1 MTAKAMSLKS
11 KINAYAKQNGITA
24 QVVLQNYMFERFL
37 VRLAK
42 SEFKDKFV
50 IKGGMLVAKLVGLD
64 IRSTMDLDTTLI
76 HLILTEVS
84 IREYVKKIAA
94 IDVKDSITFSIKS
107 VEAIM
112 KEDLYGGF
120 CVKMDAVF
128 ETIVTPL
135 SIDVSTGDAITPEA
149 VSYEFPCLFDDEEVV
164 SLMGYNIESVLA
176 EKVETI
182 LRRSIFNTRP
192 RDFYDSYIL
201 GTTQSFDQSV
211 FEKALTAT
219 AKHRNSFEKIS
230 DTKTI
235 LNQIENSPDLKEAWK
250 KYQAKF
256 TYAKAI
262 SYENIIANLKK
273 LLKQT

>member
-1 MTAKAMSLKS
+1 MSLKS

-94 IDVKDSITFSIKS
+94 IDVKDSITFTIKS

-149 VSYEFPCLFDDEEVV
+149 VPYEFPCLFDDEEVV